1 MERGGAGVGCRKM
14 FGCEVISLKSE
25 LRNEYLVL
33 LCLMLLTP
41 LIVSLNQ
48 NFVPDR
54 YYFDAR
60 AIDNIASSMIIT
72 EVEVTSQTHA
82 VAKFY
87 SFFKRV
93 GVDLMAIPFA
103 TLILLISF
111 SALLWLR
118 YSLKVTQV
126 NIYGFVLFNV
136 WCFILM
142 IYYGQPNK
150 EIFGFLSLA
159 MALLACLHFKRSL
172 AVSVFIGILVP
183 FAIWL
188 RPHWFVVFPLLLILF
203 FINRSTFKPVKSLF
217 SIFGYCLFLS
227 SASLMIFGR
236 YFSDFRMTLISGR
249 EGGKDSAT
257 LIQNI
262 LSVDSIP
269 LDTLN
274 LFFGFFRFVMPVE
287 LIISGKSLYFVSGSL
302 ILLSFV
308 AIYAVVSRALKM
320 QNISS
325 KDRKFALIIFSFI
338 TSYIFM
344 LSTYEPDF
352 GSYLKH
358 LLILMPFYYPLAY
371 IHMSSKRVND
381 GQNCSYC

>member
-1 MERGGAGVGCRKM
+1 M
-14 FGCEVISLKSE
+14 ISLK
-25 LRNEYLVL
+25 LKVRNEHLVL

-41 LIVSLNQ
+41 LIVGLNQ

-60 AIDNIASSMIIT
+60 AIDSIATLFTTT
-72 EVEVTSQTHA
+72 EVEIISQTHA

-87 SFFKRV
+87 AFFKSI
-93 GVDLMAIPFA
+93 GVDLMSVPFA

-118 YSLKVTQV
+118 FSLKITQV
-126 NIYGFVLFNV
+126 NIYGFVLFSI

-159 MALLACLHFKRSL
+159 IALLASLHFKRLL
-172 AVSVFIGILVP
+172 ALSVFIGILIP

-188 RPHWFVVFPLLLILF
+188 RPHWFVVFPLLLLLF
-203 FINRSTFKPVKSLF
+203 FLNRSTFKPFTSLF
-217 SIFGYCLFLS
+217 SIFGYCLLLS

-236 YFSDFRMTLISGR
+236 YFSDFRITLISGR
-249 EGGKDSAT
+249 EGEKDSAT

-287 LIISGKSLYFVSGSL
+287 LIISGKSLYFVAGSL

-308 AIYAVVSRALKM
+308 AIYAVVSRALKV
-320 QNISS
+320 QEISS

-358 LLILMPFYYPLAY
+358 LLIIMPFYYPLNHIY
-371 IHMSSKRVND
+371 MSSKRVKD